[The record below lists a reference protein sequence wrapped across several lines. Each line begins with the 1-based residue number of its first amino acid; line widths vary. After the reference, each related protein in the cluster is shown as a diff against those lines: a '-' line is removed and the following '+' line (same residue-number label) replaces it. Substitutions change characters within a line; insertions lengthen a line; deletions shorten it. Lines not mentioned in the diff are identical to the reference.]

1 MARPDNKSQ
10 AQDEFLEKLVAVNRT
25 AKVVKGGRQFG
36 FTALTVVGDGA
47 GRVGFGFGKAR
58 EVPVAISKAMAQ
70 ARKNMVNVALK
81 NDTLHFAIKGAHGAT
96 MVYMQPASD
105 GTGVIAGGGMRAVLE
120 CAGVRNVLAKSYG
133 SRNPINVVRAT
144 VNALANVNSPETIA
158 AKRGKTARRDPG
170 LIRTELRHGEQTDQ
184 GHAGEEP
191 RGPVEE
197 HLGVGTRARP
207 AQAAPDGR
215 SRRHAAEPRNDLRR
229 DHLLKVQ
236 E

>member
-1 MARPDNKSQ
+1 MARPDNKNQ

-70 ARKNMVNVALK
+70 ARKNMINVALK
-81 NDTLHFAIKGAHGAT
+81 NDTLHFAMKGEHGAT
-96 MVYMQPASD
+96 HVYMQPASD

-144 VNALANVNSPETIA
+144 VNALAAAKSPEDIA
-158 AKRGKTARRDPG
+158 AKRGKT
-170 LIRTELRHGEQTDQ
+170 
-184 GHAGEEP
+184 
-191 RGPVEE
+191 VEE
-197 HLGVGTRARP
+197 ILG
-207 AQAAPDGR
+207 
-215 SRRHAAEPRNDLRR
+215 
-229 DHLLKVQ
+229 
-236 E
+236 

>member
-1 MARPDNKSQ
+1 MARPDNKNQ

-70 ARKNMVNVALK
+70 ARKNMVNVALR
-81 NDTLHFAIKGAHGAT
+81 NDTLHFAMHGTHGAT
-96 MVYMQPASD
+96 KVYMQPASD

-144 VNALANVNSPETIA
+144 VNALAAALSPEDIA
-158 AKRGKTARRDPG
+158 AKRGKTVDE
-170 LIRTELRHGEQTDQ
+170 I
-184 GHAGEEP
+184 
-191 RGPVEE
+191 
-197 HLGVGTRARP
+197 LG
-207 AQAAPDGR
+207 
-215 SRRHAAEPRNDLRR
+215 
-229 DHLLKVQ
+229 
-236 E
+236 